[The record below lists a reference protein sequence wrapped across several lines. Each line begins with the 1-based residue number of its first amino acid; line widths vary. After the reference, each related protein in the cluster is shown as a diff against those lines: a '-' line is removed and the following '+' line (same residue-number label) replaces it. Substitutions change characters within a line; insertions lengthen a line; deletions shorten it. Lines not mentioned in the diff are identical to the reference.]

1 MAGEGEELRMSPSP
15 RERSLLPPLA
25 GAGRGGGGPVLDTWP
40 NAVAPPSGAC
50 TARAN
55 PMSCLDAIAAR
66 PPGEQMCPL
75 AAVPAAVAAAATK
88 GGQQHGIHDE
98 IPL

>member
-1 MAGEGEELRMSPSP
+1 MSPRP
-15 RERSLLPPLA
+15 RERSLLSPLA
-25 GAGRGGGGPVLDTWP
+25 GRGEGGAVLDTWP
-40 NAVAPPSGAC
+40 NAVASPSGAR

-55 PMSCLDAIAAR
+55 PMSRLDAIVAR
-66 PPGEQMCPL
+66 PQGEQMCPL
-75 AAVPAAVAAAATK
+75 ATVPAAVAAAATI